1 MLPLSSGGGSFIGTL
16 NRKTGYADKK
26 EKGKRE
32 EVVKAMAA
40 KKRFGDMLV
49 DAEILTEEQLKRAV
63 AEHRKAG
70 LKLGQY
76 LSRQG
81 LVNENQIVDTLSQQL
96 KIEKYHPD
104 QYPLDMDLARMIPFE
119 TAQKLQV
126 APLRKKGRLLT
137 VAMTDPLDI
146 NTMDSIEITTNSEVE
161 PVVCTEHEVTQLI
174 NGLYGQQSGLSGV
187 MEGMEIEPQ
196 SEEEAAQEKSAEE
209 VQVTSL
215 QDMAGEAPVVRLVNS
230 IFAQAIR
237 ERASDIHVSPQQN
250 SMQVRFRMDGK
261 LHEVP
266 SPPKSLAL
274 PIIARIKILANMD
287 ITVSRIPQD
296 GRFTLKMDKREI
308 NVRVSSIPTIH
319 GENVVLRLLD
329 MSTGVYSLDRLGMI
343 RPDRDKIEKLIRK
356 AYGMILSTGPT
367 GSGKSTS
374 LYSILNA
381 LNSTDT
387 NIITIEDP
395 VEYRIDKIRQVQ
407 LNRKAGMTFASGLR
421 SILRQDPD
429 IIMVGEIRDSETAA
443 IAIQAAQTG
452 HRLLSTIHTNDAAG
466 AITRFIDM
474 GVEPFLIASALL
486 VSFAQRLVRTI
497 CPYCEE
503 SYQPSESALAAWGL
517 DKAENPNFKRGKG
530 CYQCMNTGYKGRT
543 GIFEVL
549 VNDEMVQELIL
560 KRKSSQEIT
569 RIAVAEGKLRT
580 LKEDAAS
587 KVLQG
592 ITTLEEAASSVM
604 V

>member
-1 MLPLSSGGGSFIGTL
+1 
-16 NRKTGYADKK
+16 
-26 EKGKRE
+26 
-32 EVVKAMAA
+32 MAV
-40 KKRFGDMLV
+40 KKRLGEMLV
-49 DAEILTEEQLKRAV
+49 DAKLLTEEQLQQAL
-63 AEHRKAG
+63 AEQRKAG
-70 LKLGQY
+70 LKLGQF

-81 LVNENQIVDTLSQQL
+81 VIAESHIVETLSQQL

-104 QYPLDMDLARMIPFE
+104 QYPIDVNLAHLIPIE
-119 TAQKLQV
+119 TAQRLQV

-137 VAMTDPLDI
+137 VAITDPLDI
-146 NTMDSIEITTNSEVE
+146 NVLDAIEIMTNSEVE
-161 PVVCTEHEVTQLI
+161 PVVCTEREINQLI
-174 NGLYGQQSGLSGV
+174 NGVYGMQSGMGGV
-187 MEGMEIEPQ
+187 LESMEIESHAETDRTTDQ
-196 SEEEAAQEKSAEE
+196 AAEE
-209 VQVTSL
+209 VQVATL

-237 ERASDIHVSPQQN
+237 EGASDVHISPQHTTI
-250 SMQVRFRMDGK
+250 QVRFRIDGK

-266 SPPKSLAL
+266 SPPKSLFL
-274 PIIARIKILANMD
+274 PIAARLKILANMD

-296 GRFTLKMDKREI
+296 GRFTLKMERKEI
-308 NVRVSSIPTIH
+308 NVRVSSMPTIY

-329 MSTGVYSLDRLGMI
+329 MSSGVYSLDRLGMAK
-343 RPDRDKIEKLIRK
+343 PDRIKLETMMHK

-374 LYSILNA
+374 LYAILND
-381 LNSTDT
+381 LNQTDT
-387 NIITIEDP
+387 NIITLEDP
-395 VEYRIDKIRQVQ
+395 VEYRINNIRQVQ
-407 LNRKAGMTFASGLR
+407 LNRKAGMTFAGGLR

-443 IAIQAAQTG
+443 TSIQAAQTG
-452 HRLLSTIHTNDAAG
+452 HRLLSTLHTNDAAG

-474 GVEPFLIASALL
+474 GIEPFLVASALL

-497 CPYCEE
+497 CPYCKEP
-503 SYQPSESALAAWGL
+503 YTPTKTALAAWGL
-517 DKAENPNFKRGKG
+517 EAVEKANFQRGRG
-530 CYQCMNTGYKGRT
+530 CYQCLNTGYKGRT

-549 VNDEMVQELIL
+549 VNDEAIQEMIL
-560 KRKSSQEIT
+560 RRRSAQDIT
-569 RIAVAEGKLRT
+569 RAAVAAGKLRT

-592 ITTLEEAASSVM
+592 ITTLEEAASAVM